1 MTIIGKESKNNF
13 FSLNDQYPIKK
24 IFMTING
31 EAARLNK
38 DRFGN
43 FFGGRYGAIKE
54 TKRNKA
60 AIIFI
65 QYITLF
71 SSPIFLLINHF
82 FLP

>member
-1 MTIIGKESKNNF
+1 MGKESKKNF
-13 FSLNDQYPIKK
+13 FSLNDQYPIKM

-31 EAARLNK
+31 ETARLNK

-43 FFGGRYGAIKE
+43 SFGGRYGAIKE

-71 SSPIFLLINHF
+71 NSPNFFIINHF

>member
-54 TKRNKA
+54 TKRNKK
-60 AIIFI
+60 
-65 QYITLF
+65 
-71 SSPIFLLINHF
+71 F
-82 FLP
+82 F

>member
-1 MTIIGKESKNNF
+1 MGKESKKNF
-13 FSLNDQYPIKK
+13 FSLNDQYPIKM

-31 EAARLNK
+31 ETARLNK

-43 FFGGRYGAIKE
+43 SFGGRYGAMKE
-54 TKRNKA
+54 IKRNKA
-60 AIIFI
+60 ALIFI

-71 SSPIFLLINHF
+71 NSPNFLLINHF

>member
-71 SSPIFLLINHF
+71 SSPNFLRINHF

>member
-1 MTIIGKESKNNF
+1 
-13 FSLNDQYPIKK
+13 
-24 IFMTING
+24 MTING

-71 SSPIFLLINHF
+71 SSPNFLLINHF